1 MQRPSHGTCPEENI
15 TMSWWPPAYCPT
27 HYLPHHAQPLLTAK
41 HLPPNIHART
51 GEETNTP
58 SKTKQN
64 KTKKLQK
71 RSDRTDSQLAVRKCK
86 NGACNG
92 KPRRGGR
99 ENTTLFSDSHTL
111 RTRLSRVHENWPR
124 LEGNADNHVQYVTS
138 ANAMR
143 VLCFNFKWRAEM
155 ILRQRL
161 PGVIETTTQTYQ
173 TCR

>member
-1 MQRPSHGTCPEENI
+1 MAASI
-15 TMSWWPPAYCPT
+15 
-27 HYLPHHAQPLLTAK
+27 LPYALLTSSRTAIANRETFASKHSCTNWRRNKHAK
-41 HLPPNIHART
+41 QN
-51 GEETNTP
+51 
-58 SKTKQN
+58 KTKQN

-143 VLCFNFKWRAEM
+143 VLCFNFK
-155 ILRQRL
+155 
-161 PGVIETTTQTYQ
+161 
-173 TCR
+173 